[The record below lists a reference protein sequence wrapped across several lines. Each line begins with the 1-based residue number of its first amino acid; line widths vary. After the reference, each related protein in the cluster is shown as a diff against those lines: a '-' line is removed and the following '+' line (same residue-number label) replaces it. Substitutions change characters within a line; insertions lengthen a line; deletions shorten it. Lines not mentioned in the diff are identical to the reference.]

1 MDCGTAR
8 HPFRSC
14 RHDWAAAAE
23 LRGGSCNSSSGNSLF
38 LFFGIR
44 VETASAQIGNAL
56 VLQNYND
63 MTLDYFSLHTG
74 WLGVVGAFCHGLPCT
89 SDLHQHRSDSP
100 ELLSLLFFCFQRMRQ
115 ATRSAGSS
123 NLPSSSSPL
132 WAWSTR
138 RIKAYFSAAFG
149 VQTPEI
155 WAYHP
160 CHLSQIFLDSVH
172 GRRLSNMKGS

>member
-1 MDCGTAR
+1 MTEPRRG
-8 HPFRSC
+8 
-14 RHDWAAAAE
+14 
-23 LRGGSCNSSSGNSLF
+23 GGSCNSSSGNSLF

-115 ATRSAGSS
+115 ATH
-123 NLPSSSSPL
+123 
-132 WAWSTR
+132 
-138 RIKAYFSAAFG
+138 SAA
-149 VQTPEI
+149 
-155 WAYHP
+155 A
-160 CHLSQIFLDSVH
+160 QIFLLLHPS
-172 GRRLSNMKGS
+172 GRDLLEESRHISQLLLEFRLQRYEHTIHVIYHRFS